1 MTPKVIRHAIYFILL
16 LIPILSAVSKHQ
28 TGEFIYLAPYMT
40 TLKNNKNRNKEHDPT
55 KKKFRTLT
63 FRLDEDIAN
72 QLEEEA
78 KHRQVSLNAITNQ
91 ALHRFVEWDRHEQRT
106 RMVPVT
112 APVIRELLDRMTAEE
127 IERIARTLGKNTVEE
142 ITLLV
147 KKKVDVDS
155 FVSWYLERM
164 KSCSVVVEDDDDEIH
179 KTYILSHEL
188 GYNWSLLHKTILES
202 VFSQRLNV
210 PLETQIS
217 SGTLA
222 FRFRRTDY
230 KALME

>member
-1 MTPKVIRHAIYFILL
+1 MMAEGIKHTVYLILL
-16 LIPILSAVSKHQ
+16 LIPILSAVTKHQ
-28 TGEFIYLAPYMT
+28 TGEFIYLGPYFTMFRSRRK
-40 TLKNNKNRNKEHDPT
+40 LNGDDFRL

-63 FRLDEDIAN
+63 FRLDENVVN
-72 QLEEEA
+72 QLEDEA
-78 KHRQVSLNAITNQ
+78 RIRQISLNALTNQ
-91 ALHRFVEWDRHEQRT
+91 ILHRFIEWGRYEQKT
-106 RMVPVT
+106 KMVPVT
-112 APVIRELLDRMTAEE
+112 MPILNELLRKMTREE
-127 IERIARTLGKNTVEE
+127 IENIAKTVGKNTVEE

-155 FVSWYLERM
+155 FVSWYLERL
-164 KSCSVVVEDDDDEIH
+164 KSCSVIVEGDDGESY

-202 VFSQRLNV
+202 VFSQRLNI

>member
-1 MTPKVIRHAIYFILL
+1 MYVISLL
-16 LIPILSAVSKHQ
+16 EDKSIPGTEPSSAFSVSN
-28 TGEFIYLAPYMT
+28 LC
-40 TLKNNKNRNKEHDPT
+40 
-55 KKKFRTLT
+55 
-63 FRLDEDIAN
+63 
-72 QLEEEA
+72 
-78 KHRQVSLNAITNQ
+78 RQVSLNAITNQ

-230 KALME
+230 RA